1 MRITGGAG
9 ERGYYFDRILSV
21 VAQEF
26 AQSGVAPHTLTAR
39 VSYTVPAGQM
49 LYVSGVELRMIRD
62 TAPTIGETFTVRLN
76 YTPSGGVAHML
87 AYFTGRSI
95 LVNEGIEQ
103 YLTNPFIAMPGDT
116 ISIAT
121 SDGSTGGST
130 EIDVALVGFTF
141 ER

>member
-1 MRITGGAG
+1 
-9 ERGYYFDRILSV
+9 
-21 VAQEF
+21 
-26 AQSGVAPHTLTAR
+26 
-39 VSYTVPAGQM
+39 
-49 LYVSGVELRMIRD
+49 
-62 TAPTIGETFTVRLN
+62 
-76 YTPSGGVAHML
+76 ML